1 MSRRAGT
8 SAGRAERARTEA
20 WSHEEYLVACLQRE
34 IPACE
39 APGGEGRIRA
49 ARFPGRKTRREDPD
63 VG

>member
-1 MSRRAGT
+1 VGP
-8 SAGRAERARTEA
+8 AGRARAEG

-34 IPACE
+34 AARE
-39 APGGEGRIRA
+39 APGGEGRMRV